1 MVTKQKQT
9 YWRKNRSKRFC
20 LHGCFCRNFLKNV
33 SIPTALVKIDALLL
47 VTHWS
52 NTKVPRLISHP
63 LLQLTT
69 PKLFSCREKAEKN
82 SKKKIICRGQVVY
95 FSTSLGSC
103 WLNTVP
109 LPSDR
114 WNINHK
120 VFSFL
125 PTLFVLHR

>member
-9 YWRKNRSKRFC
+9 YLPKNRPKRFC

-33 SIPTALVKIDALLL
+33 YMPTSLLKLDALLL

-52 NTKVPRLISHP
+52 DTQVPRLISQP

-82 SKKKIICRGQVVY
+82 SKKISCRGQVVY
-95 FSTSLGSC
+95 FSTSLGSR

-114 WNINHK
+114 WNKNHK